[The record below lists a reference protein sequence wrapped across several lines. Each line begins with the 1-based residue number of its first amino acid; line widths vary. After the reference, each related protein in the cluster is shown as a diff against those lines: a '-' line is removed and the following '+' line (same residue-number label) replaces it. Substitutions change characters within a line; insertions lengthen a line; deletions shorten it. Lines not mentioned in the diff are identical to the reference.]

1 MSINSTT
8 PEMWD
13 ALRKKHSPIELANKR
28 TKELRSRSRERS

>member
-13 ALRKKHSPIELANKR
+13 ALRKKHSPIENVLHSKVISKA
-28 TKELRSRSRERS
+28 TA